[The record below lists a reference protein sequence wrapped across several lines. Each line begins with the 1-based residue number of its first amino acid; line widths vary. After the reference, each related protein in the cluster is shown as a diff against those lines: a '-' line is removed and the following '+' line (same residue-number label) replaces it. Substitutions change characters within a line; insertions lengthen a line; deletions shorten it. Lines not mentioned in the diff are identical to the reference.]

1 MVGDNRNLTLH
12 EWYTES
18 MNNTFDF
25 KNEKL
30 RQAIEFL
37 ELHPNEFTISQLADR
52 FNLTYDQVQA
62 GIRRGKKKYILITK
76 TDNGVGNKNK
86 KFVSTRK
93 IEYVPPP
100 PDTTNVLIIGDLH
113 EPFTLDGYREFCI
126 ETYKKY
132 KCTHVIFIGDIV
144 DNHAISY
151 HESDADGMSAGDE
164 LDEAIENLALWYK
177 AFPRADVVIG
187 NHDRLIMRKAFTGGI
202 PRRWILGYQDMFGVP
217 GWHFSERFSYDDVQ
231 YIHGEGG
238 TGRAR
243 CKKDLM
249 STVQGHLHT
258 QAYTDHF
265 VGSSYRIFGTQV
277 GCGVDKNAYAMA
289 YAKDYGKPAIG
300 VAVVLNHGELPINIM
315 MKL

>member
-1 MVGDNRNLTLH
+1 MDNVVGGWPIGYNDGM
-12 EWYTES
+12 S
-18 MNNTFDF
+18 NTFDF

-52 FNLTYDQVQA
+52 FNLTYDA
-62 GIRRGKKKYILITK
+62 MRNGIRRGKKRYTLVVKPDTTTGAMTNKVTPKARQEYI
-76 TDNGVGNKNK
+76 
-86 KFVSTRK
+86 
-93 IEYVPPP
+93 PPP
-100 PDTTNVLIIGDLH
+100 PDTTNVLVIGDLH
-113 EPFTLDGYREFCI
+113 EPFTLEGYREFCI

-177 AFPRADVVIG
+177 AFPKADVVIG

-217 GWHFSERFSYDDVQ
+217 GWRFSERYSYDGVQ

-238 TGRAR
+238 TARAR

-258 QAYTDHF
+258 QAYTEHL
-265 VGSSYRIFGTQV
+265 VGATFHIFGSQV
-277 GCGVDKNAYAMA
+277 GCGVDKDAYAMA
-289 YAKDYGKPAIG
+289 YAKNYGKPVIG
-300 VAVVLNHGELPINIM
+300 VMVVQDHGKLPINILM
-315 MKL
+315 PL